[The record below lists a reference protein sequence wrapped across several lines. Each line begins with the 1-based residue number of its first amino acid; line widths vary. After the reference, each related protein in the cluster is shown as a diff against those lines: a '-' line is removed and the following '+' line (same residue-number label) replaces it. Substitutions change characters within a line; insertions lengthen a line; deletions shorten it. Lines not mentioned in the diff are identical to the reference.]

1 MSGIATAVVGGAVIG
16 AYATS
21 SAADKAASAQV
32 ESSEAGIAEQRR
44 QFDAVQE
51 LLKPYVEAGTG
62 AVAGQ
67 QDLLGL
73 NGPEAQAAAI
83 EALKSSPQYE
93 TLIQQ
98 GEEALLQNASAT
110 GGLRGGNLQGA
121 LAQYRPQILSQLI
134 ESQYSK
140 LGQVAGLGQ
149 ASAAG
154 QAAAAQ
160 QTGTSIANLLAQ
172 QGQAQAGAALAQGQ
186 AINQVTGTA
195 SNLATLKLLGAF

>member
-21 SAADKAASAQV
+21 QAADTAAEAQV
-32 ESSEAGIAEQRR
+32 RSSEAGIAEQRR

-51 LLKPYVEAGTG
+51 LLKPYVESGTG

-83 EALKSSPQYE
+83 KALETSPQYK
-93 TLIQQ
+93 TLVQQ

-134 ESQYSK
+134 ESQFSK

-160 QTGTSIANLLAQ
+160 QTGSSIANLLAQ